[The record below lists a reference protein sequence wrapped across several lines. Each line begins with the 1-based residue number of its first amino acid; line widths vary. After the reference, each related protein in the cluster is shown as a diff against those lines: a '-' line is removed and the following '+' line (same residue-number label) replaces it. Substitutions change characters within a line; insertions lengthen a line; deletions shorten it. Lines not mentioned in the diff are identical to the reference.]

1 MIKER
6 NLKRKIFWNEEDLIA
21 HEFHKKASDFK
32 SQLPKKDLSVKS
44 GGNAEM
50 QKKTLK
56 SHTFKTHIATR
67 RHFYVAKSI
76 NEVPWIPF
84 PN

>member
-21 HEFHKKASDFK
+21 HEFHKKAFDFK

-56 SHTFKTHIATR
+56 SRTFQNDLCIGYLEMDFNAL
-67 RHFYVAKSI
+67 HFIDFAI
-76 NEVPWIPF
+76 
-84 PN
+84 

>member
-1 MIKER
+1 MLYDK
-6 NLKRKIFWNEEDLIA
+6 
-21 HEFHKKASDFK
+21 FHKKVSDYNL
-32 SQLPKKDLSVKS
+32 QLQKKDLSVKP
-44 GGNAEM
+44 GENAEM

-76 NEVPWIPF
+76 NEVP
-84 PN
+84 